1 MHHNDAPNLD
11 PRTDITDLYIFQ
23 KPGDPTQSILILN
36 VNPEAPTH
44 ADAFDPQA
52 SYEFKID
59 TNGDFEAEIA
69 FHVLFTTV
77 EDDQQTA
84 TLYRA
89 SGAAARGAGPA
100 GEAIIQHAP
109 VSFTEEARIT
119 SEGPYRFFAG
129 LRSEPFFADPT
140 GFQNNLQWTGQ
151 DFWAGKNVFSIVLE
165 APNTALGPYQQIGI
179 WGRTM
184 ALAHGT
190 LTSVNQMGRPGNNVL
205 RQGADTNTTPPA
217 QQRER
222 FFAQYVAMFKTFGY
236 GEPEATALA
245 LEWLPDILPY
255 NYTSAEGYPNG
266 RKLTDDIVDNLVGI
280 ITQGKMKD
288 DLVVPHTDYLAEFPY
303 LGIPRKGGV
312 VRIGLQGVSR

>member
-11 PRTDITDLYIFQ
+11 PRTDITDLFVFQ

-44 ADAFDPQA
+44 ANAFDPQA
-52 SYEFKID
+52 SYELKID

-69 FHVLFTTV
+69 FHVLFTNIH
-77 EDDQQTA
+77 DGQQTA

-89 SGAAARGAGPA
+89 TDAAARGAGSV

-109 VSFTEEARIT
+109 ASFTPEARIT
-119 SEGPYRFFAG
+119 TEGLYRFFAG
-129 LRSEPFFADPT
+129 LRSEPFFADPI

-151 DFWAGKNVFSIVLE
+151 DFWAGKNVFGIVLE
-165 APNTALGPYQQIGI
+165 VPNSALGPHPQIGV

-184 ALAHGT
+184 APVQGT
-190 LTSVNQMGRPGNNVL
+190 LTSVNQMGRPGNNVF
-205 RQGADTNTTPPA
+205 RQGADTNATPPA

-222 FFAQYVAMFKTFGY
+222 FFSRYVALFETFGY
-236 GEPEATALA
+236 SEAEATALA

-255 NYTSAEGYPNG
+255 DYTSAAGYPNG
-266 RKLTDDIVDNLVGI
+266 RKLADDIVDEAVSLMSQGR
-280 ITQGKMKD
+280 ITT
-288 DLVVPHTDYLAEFPY
+288 DLVEPHTDYLTGFPY
-303 LGIPRKGGV
+303 LGPPHE
-312 VRIGLQGVSR
+312 